1 MTEQTAIR
9 WEKDEDNIVTLI
21 LDDPTQSANTMNELY
36 VRSMHDVVARLE
48 AEKDDIA
55 GVVITSAKKTFFAGG
70 DLRDILKA
78 TKEDAPEF
86 IAGVTEIKRQLR
98 VLETFGRPVVA
109 ALNGTAL
116 GGGLEIALACH
127 HRIALNNPR
136 AQFGLPEVMLGLM
149 PGAGGVVRTTRMI
162 GIQNALMNVIL
173 QGQRMKAQ
181 KALSVGIIDAIVD
194 TEEELIANA
203 KAWIKANPKAQ
214 QPWDVRGF
222 KIPGGDPKTPAF
234 AMNLPAFPANLR
246 KQLKGARYPAPIAA
260 MSAAVEGAQVDYDQ
274 AEIIE
279 GRYFASLATS
289 QVAKNMIT
297 AFFFNLQAI
306 NGGESRPKDVPKF
319 KAEKVGIIG
328 AGMMGAGIA
337 YASARSGAQV
347 VLKDVSLEGA
357 EKGKAYSE
365 NILKKQVSR
374 GRMTQEKADEILA
387 RIQPTD
393 KAEDFAGVDFVIEA
407 VFEDT
412 SLKHKVFQEIENVV
426 NADAVLGSN
435 TSSLPITQLAEGVE
449 KQENFIGIHFFSPA
463 EKMPLVEIIKGK
475 NTNDETLAKVY
486 DYCLQIKKT
495 PIVVNDS
502 RGFFTTRVISTFTS
516 EGLTMVGEGI
526 SPVSI
531 EQAAQ
536 QAGYPVG
543 TLNLIDE
550 ISMETALRIVDATR
564 KAIEA
569 EGGELPVAP
578 AEQVMRKM
586 VEELGRPGRAKGQ
599 GFFDYKDGKR
609 AGFWPGLADAFGG
622 DKDIPFQDMQD
633 RLMFV
638 EAIEAVKCYEEKV
651 IESVADANIGS
662 IFGIGFPALSGGVL
676 QFVNQWEGGIA
687 GFVKRAEEL
696 AEQYGERFNPPQ
708 LLRDMAEKGETF
720 K

>member
-36 VRSMHDVVARLE
+36 VRSMHDAVARLE
-48 AEKDDIA
+48 AEKDDIT
-55 GVVITSAKKTFFAGG
+55 GVVITSAKSTFFAGG

-203 KAWIKANPKAQ
+203 KAWIKENPNAK
-214 QPWDVRGF
+214 QPWDKQGF
-222 KIPGGDPKTPAF
+222 KIPGGDPKTPSF

-246 KQLKGARYPAPIAA
+246 KQLKGAKYPAPIAA
-260 MSAAVEGAQVDYDQ
+260 MSAAVEGAQVGYDQ
-274 AEIIE
+274 AEVIE

-337 YASARSGAQV
+337 YATALSGAEV

-435 TSSLPITQLAEGVE
+435 TSSLPITQLAEGVA

-516 EGLTMVGEGI
+516 EGLAMVGEGI

-564 KAIEA
+564 KATEA

-622 DKDIPFQDMQD
+622 DKEIPFQDMQD

-638 EAIEAVKCYEEKV
+638 EAIEAVKCYDEKV

-708 LLRDMAEKGETF
+708 LLRDMAAKGETF